1 MVRALNP
8 MRGLAVCLSVACLM
22 AGTVRGQG
30 AEPVVEARILLGTD
44 GAYAGSTVSAAVEAQ
59 VASGYH
65 INDHHPSLDYLI
77 PTELKLESTKQ
88 VSLENVTYPKGE
100 SQKFAFSDEPLSVYE
115 GRLVMGAKL
124 KVASGVAPGTYT
136 LKGKLAYQAC
146 NDHACLPPA
155 SVPLTLNLKVVDRS
169 VPLRRVNA
177 NVFSKLNA
185 N

>member
-1 MVRALNP
+1 MRRALLC
-8 MRGLAVCLSVACLM
+8 LAVAFLA
-22 AGTVRGQG
+22 AGVGGAQN
-30 AEPVVEARILLGTD
+30 AEPVVEARMLLGTD
-44 GAYAGSTVSAAVEAQ
+44 AAYAGSTVNLAVEAQ

-77 PTELKLESTKQ
+77 PTELKLEPAKQ
-88 VSLENVTYPKGE
+88 VSLDKVVYPKGE
-100 SQKFAFSDEPLSVYE
+100 AKKFAFSDEPLSVYE
-115 GRLVMGAKL
+115 GSLLMGAKL
-124 KVASGVAPGTYT
+124 KVAPGVAPGTYT

-155 SVPLTLNLKVVDRS
+155 SVPLSVNLKVVDRS
-169 VPLRRVNA
+169 VPLKRVNA